1 MRREDEYVSACR
13 VARADVEAEVMDILD
28 YLTDNADELGVDL
41 ATIEIVRLR
50 VAARFGSGD
59 DGDDE

>member
-1 MRREDEYVSACR
+1 MRREDEYVSAAR

-28 YLTDNADELGVDL
+28 YLTDSADAHGVDL

-50 VAARFGSGD
+50 IAARFGAVPD
-59 DGDDE
+59 DDDE